1 MKTKILA
8 VVFFL
13 ISLNSVFSQDNKE
26 SNQRFIEVTGNAE
39 KVVKPDIILYD
50 ICIQEYFKEEYEAG
64 KDFKDYVTKISLD
77 DIEKELI
84 SELLKLGIRNDQI
97 TVTEGNNY
105 SKINGKSFMST
116 KTIQVTLSDFKKVNE
131 ILQKVKTHGVSYM
144 RIAELKN
151 KDLNQIKKQVRIDA
165 IKDAKE
171 KAAYLIESLGNT
183 IGQVLTIKEVDTNP
197 ASYMSAEELHNAQ
210 TLSNN
215 GQNNTTGEN
224 VVLKYVVKVKFEI
237 K

>member
-1 MKTKILA
+1 MI
-8 VVFFL
+8 
-13 ISLNSVFSQDNKE
+13 
-26 SNQRFIEVTGNAE
+26 G
-39 KVVKPDIILYD
+39 
-50 ICIQEYFKEEYEAG
+50 
-64 KDFKDYVTKISLD
+64 
-77 DIEKELI
+77 
-84 SELLKLGIRNDQI
+84 ELLNLGIRNDQI